1 VTIPGE
7 SHEDIAHNEQ
17 QNCINTICHGGGNFK
32 NGANLLNFSDRR
44 TKGIKKICDYVLM
57 SKKMTIFATE
67 GKS

>member
-1 VTIPGE
+1 MGAVIL
-7 SHEDIAHNEQ
+7 
-17 QNCINTICHGGGNFK
+17 K